1 MALESSRVAFERAR
15 GSVGGGVGS
24 GLRAAMR
31 PHPLFV
37 REARGAYVWD
47 LDGDRYV
54 DYLMAW
60 GPLVLGHSDPRIVE
74 AVRQMATSML

>member
-1 MALESSRVAFERAR
+1 MALESSRSAFERAR
-15 GSVGGGVGS
+15 RSVGGGVGS
-24 GLRAAMR
+24 GLRAAMP

-54 DYLMAW
+54 DYVMAW
-60 GPLVLGHSDPRIVE
+60 GPLVLGHR
-74 AVRQMATSML
+74 